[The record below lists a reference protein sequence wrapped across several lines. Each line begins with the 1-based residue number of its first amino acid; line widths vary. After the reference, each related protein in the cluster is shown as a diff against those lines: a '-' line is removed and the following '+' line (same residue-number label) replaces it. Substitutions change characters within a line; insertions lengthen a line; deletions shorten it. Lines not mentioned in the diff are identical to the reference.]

1 MPASLSRYIFSRK
14 VANNFDLKTF
24 PKKTKWTPPGF
35 HIPPPHASGIEDA
48 VGRATDTFLIIVCV
62 LGCAC
67 EKIEVTV

>member
-1 MPASLSRYIFSRK
+1 MPASLPRYIFSRK
-14 VANNFDLKTF
+14 VANNFDLNTF

-35 HIPPPHASGIEDA
+35 HIPPPHRWYRRC